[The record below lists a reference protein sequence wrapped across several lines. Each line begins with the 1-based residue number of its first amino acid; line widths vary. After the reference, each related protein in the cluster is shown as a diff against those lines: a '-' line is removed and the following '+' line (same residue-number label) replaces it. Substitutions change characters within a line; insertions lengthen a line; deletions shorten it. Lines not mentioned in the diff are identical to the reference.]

1 MYEDMSSD
9 LMDRLLY
16 ILMEKEVP
24 DLSVIKSR
32 FAMILN
38 DYAIEP
44 KETALTVY
52 TEGKNEY
59 YMKRFLLAKATAG
72 LTKRT
77 LELYARNLQLS
88 FGEIGK
94 DADTITG
101 YDLQIYMAKL
111 MQRMTPEGAKNK
123 YLTLSS
129 FFTWAQNEEL
139 ILKNPIKKVEP
150 PKLRKK
156 KKPAFTDMDIEL
168 LRNACRTNREKAI
181 IETLLSTGC
190 RASELV
196 SIKISDIDGNAVE
209 ILGKG
214 QKYRT
219 VYLNAKA
226 LVAIKSYLAERKDEN
241 PFLFPRAADRLRETA
256 QFSKMRGRKD
266 WYTDPGLIDPLEHM
280 DSSSSLNGV
289 LKSIAKRAGVD
300 NCHAHRFRRT
310 CATFALRR
318 GMPVEQVSKMLGH
331 ESIGTTQVYL
341 DLTERDLELAHEKY
355 VV

>member
-1 MYEDMSSD
+1 MDENLSSAM
-9 LMDRLLY
+9 LDRLMY
-16 ILMEKEVP
+16 VLMEKDVP
-24 DLSVIKSR
+24 GLGEIKSR
-32 FAMILN
+32 YAMILN
-38 DYAIEP
+38 DYKIEP

-52 TEGKNEY
+52 TEGKNEH

-72 LTKRT
+72 CTKRT
-77 LELYARNLQLS
+77 LGLYAQNLRLS
-88 FGEIGK
+88 FAEIGK

-101 YDLQIYMAKL
+101 YDLQIYMARL

-168 LRNACRTNREKAI
+168 LRNACLTNREKAI

-196 SIKISDIDGNAVE
+196 SIRIADIEGAAVE

-226 LVAIKSYLAERKDEN
+226 LVAIKNYLAERKDCN
-241 PFLFPRAADRLRETA
+241 PYLFPKAAEKIRDREHFPSIRSLRT
-256 QFSKMRGRKD
+256 
-266 WYTDPGLIDPLEHM
+266 WYMEPELVDPCDRM

-289 LKSIAKRAGVD
+289 LHSIAKRAGVE

-331 ESIGTTQVYL
+331 ENIGTTQVYL